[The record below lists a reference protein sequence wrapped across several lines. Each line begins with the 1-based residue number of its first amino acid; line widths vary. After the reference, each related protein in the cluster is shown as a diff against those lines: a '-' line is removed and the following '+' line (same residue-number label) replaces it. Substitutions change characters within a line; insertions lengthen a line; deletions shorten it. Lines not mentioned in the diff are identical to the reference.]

1 MNNKIPK
8 ILMTTLSSLLISCNN
23 TCGPNTECY
32 SSHDP
37 CPPLCHTE
45 GYFSW
50 NDSLDWILTKDLKK
64 EGVSWLSMESKPV
77 LREGFLYVRFEIE
90 CSDLSVFSFP
100 NISFDQTYHS
110 DYGSKKVEGFAKEKN
125 VDFHQTISSDKT
137 KLTANNL
144 DVSHLEDGKLPSIK
158 YNGNLTYAFR
168 VENTL
173 FDYAQDKTLEDACFF
188 LSPFIKG
195 DNRYCVF
202 TFQELS
208 LR

>member
-1 MNNKIPK
+1 MNNKISK
-8 ILMTTLSSLLISCNN
+8 ILFVFLSFALFSCGD
-23 TCGPNTECY
+23 TCNPDTQCY

-64 EGVSWLSMESKPV
+64 EGISWFAIESKPV
-77 LREGFLYVRFEIE
+77 LREDFLYVRFEVE
-90 CSDLSVFSFP
+90 CSNLSVFSFP
-100 NISFDQTYHS
+100 NISFDQTYYS

-137 KLTANNL
+137 KLMGGGYSILPT
-144 DVSHLEDGKLPSIK
+144 EDGNLPSK
-158 YNGNLTYAFR
+158 EYRGDLTYAFR

-188 LSPFIKG
+188 LSPFMKG